1 MRKIL
6 ITLLIVVVLAIAM
19 SILWIFGGR
28 QLSLYVDRFG
38 TIEAGSIP
46 IKSLTYEGN
55 GTGGTLVV
63 NDLRLDLSPADSHD
77 SPPHVGTTK
86 DEQIALSFGGKVF
99 AFGPLLSE
107 TDTLATAPQSGDDAS
122 ISIRHSYLSWPTF
135 FDLNFVSGR
144 APSWKRHLYN
154 QLTWNQPNG
163 AKLEMLWRYEQ
174 YFYPGDG
181 WATGM
186 MTREGVT
193 GLIRVD
199 ISVPAQ

>member
-1 MRKIL
+1 MRKFL
-6 ITLLIVVVLAIAM
+6 ITLALAMVLAVTM
-19 SILWIFGGR
+19 SILWIVCGR
-28 QLSLYVDRFG
+28 QLALYVDRFG
-38 TIEAGSIP
+38 TIETGTIP

-63 NDLRLDLSPADSHD
+63 NDLRLSLSPADPHAL
-77 SPPHVGTTK
+77 PPHVGTTK
-86 DEQIALSFGGKVF
+86 DEQLALSYGGKVF
-99 AFGPLLSE
+99 PFGPALSG
-107 TDTLATAPQSGDDAS
+107 TDTLASAPQPGDDAA

-154 QLTWNQPNG
+154 QLTWKKPNG

-186 MTREGVT
+186 MTREGFT
-193 GLIRVD
+193 GLIGVD
-199 ISVPAQ
+199 ISDPAR